1 MQNYRMNYCPRCGH
15 ELTTRYVQDHERPA
29 CPNCGYVAFL
39 NPVLAV
45 GVLATDEENR
55 VVLILRGG
63 EPGRGLWALP
73 AGAMEAD
80 ESVEE
85 CARRECLEETG
96 LKVELD
102 ELWDVWSYEPTAYSR
117 AGVFIVYR
125 AHIAGGEPRAG
136 SDAADVRF
144 FKLDEIP
151 YSQLAF
157 SMHREALER
166 LFASFNNP
174 AT

>member
-15 ELTTRYVQDHERPA
+15 ELTTRYVQDRERPA

-39 NPVLAV
+39 NPALAV
-45 GVLATDEENR
+45 GVLAADDKNR
-55 VVLILRGG
+55 VVLILRGE
-63 EPGRGLWALP
+63 EPGRGLWGLP
-73 AGAMEAD
+73 AGYMERD

-102 ELWDVWSYEPTAYSR
+102 ELWGVWSYKHSTANR
-117 AGVFIVYR
+117 AGVLIVYR
-125 AHIAGGEPRAG
+125 AHIVAGEPKAG
-136 SDAADVRF
+136 TDSDEVRF
-144 FKLDEIP
+144 FRLDEIP

-157 SMHREALER
+157 RTHREALQRYGEA
-166 LFASFNNP
+166 FPDP